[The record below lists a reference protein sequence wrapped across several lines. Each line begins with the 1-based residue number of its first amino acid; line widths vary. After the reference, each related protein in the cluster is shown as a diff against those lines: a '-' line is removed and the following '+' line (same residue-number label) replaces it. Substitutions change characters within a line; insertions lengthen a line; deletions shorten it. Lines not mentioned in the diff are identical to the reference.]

1 MFEQSGGTLAMM
13 ALVHRARR
21 AGAAGDL
28 AALRT
33 TARDMLAQLETASSG
48 RGLPKADEQELDRLY
63 DTAFPL
69 TDPADPADVLDAPWP
84 TTARLAALRALL
96 GGQQSPDVRLDALVV
111 AALDAGDLNLLRVV
125 ALTPLGEI
133 CGTSRAL
140 LLDALQAA
148 GALDDEVVERFAAD
162 TDTVRKLVGR
172 GSPVVAAA
180 TGDRFRPTLHDR
192 MWELVCA
199 PALDEDRLL
208 TLPVPRGLRFVRWA
222 LDFTGNWRVA
232 RHLGAAALTSAERG
246 ELIGLLHGAPV
257 ERQERA
263 FTLRLA
269 AGDAQALLPLLGLAG
284 AERLLRLIQTGQA
297 TSRVVRN
304 DRAAILAAAAEVG
317 GADVARLLKLVP
329 NDVVAAAL
337 GLRRGPVMTRVA
349 KDSPVGLT
357 AYGMLPPDDGETV
370 LDRWVALREVHRRGM
385 EFSPER
391 RRQHAVAL
399 DVALDHL
406 AQVGGFA
413 DAAALDEAG
422 EAHSPTPV
430 PPPLVVG
437 PYTAAVGFAGGEPAV
452 VASKGGRVLKSLP
465 KAVREDPG
473 MAALREQHELV
484 RGHASRLRGRLHRLV
499 TTGAPVPP
507 AELVRLRAT
516 PTGAG
521 LLPLLV
527 WQDQAGRFGLLDDVD
542 ATGPVSAA
550 HPASLAAAGLLGHW
564 QAEAARRRLC
574 QPVPQLFREWYAP
587 KPEEIIGDAT
597 RFTGRVIDGGA
608 AARELASRGWSL
620 HDTAQPHATKRLS
633 EHTAVLHAAT
643 EGYWAAGDVG
653 FTRLEFRDG
662 DTAVPAD
669 RVPPVVFSEAV
680 RDLDQAAW
688 AGRRSVGDYST
699 GLARSRAE
707 LLTAVLGDGG
717 PDRIT
722 RHGDTVVVDG
732 SRAVYRLHLGT
743 DAVVIGDRPGPR
755 DVSYGF
761 GDTPHPALFQ
771 PVERADHATTR
782 LLTRI
787 LLLAED
793 EKITDEW
800 TLEKLGLLP
809 HGTVPACR
817 MCGSQHLW
825 D

>member
-21 AGAAGDL
+21 AGAAGDV
-28 AALRT
+28 AALRA
-33 TARDMLAQLETASSG
+33 TAGDMLAQLETTSAAD
-48 RGLPKADEQELDRLY
+48 LPKADEQELDRLY
-63 DTAFPL
+63 DAAFPL

-84 TTARLAALRALL
+84 TTARRAALLGLL
-96 GGQQSPDVRLDALVV
+96 GGQHRPDGRIDALVV
-111 AALDAGDLNLLRVV
+111 AALDAGDLKLLRVI
-125 ALTPLGEI
+125 ALTPLGGI

-148 GALDDEVVERFAAD
+148 GELDDEVVERFAAD
-162 TDTVRKLVGR
+162 EEAVRSLVGR
-172 GSPVVAAA
+172 GEPVVAAA
-180 TGDRFRPTLHDR
+180 TGDRFRPALHER
-192 MWELVCA
+192 MWQLVCA
-199 PALDEDRLL
+199 PDLDEDRLL
-208 TLPVPRGLRFVRWA
+208 MLPVPRGLRFVRWA

-232 RHLGAAALTSAERG
+232 RHLGAAGLTPAERA
-246 ELIGLLHGAPV
+246 ELIELLRDAPV
-257 ERQERA
+257 ERRERA

-297 TSRVVRN
+297 PSRVVRN
-304 DRAAILAAAAEVG
+304 DRAAILAAAAEAG

-349 KDSPVGLT
+349 NDSPVGLT
-357 AYGMLPPDDGETV
+357 AYGMLPPADGETV

-385 EFSPER
+385 EFAPER
-391 RRQHAVAL
+391 RRQHASAL
-399 DVALDHL
+399 DVALEHL
-406 AQVGGFA
+406 AQVGGYA
-413 DAAALDEAG
+413 DAAALDAAG
-422 EAHSPTPV
+422 EAYSPTPV

-437 PYTAAVGFAGGEPAV
+437 PYTAVVGFDGAEPAV
-452 VASKGGRVLKSLP
+452 VASKGGRQLKSLP

-473 MAALREQHELV
+473 IAALREQHELV
-484 RGHASRLRGRLHRLV
+484 RGHTSRLRGRLHRLV
-499 TTGAPVPP
+499 ATGAPVPP
-507 AELVRLRAT
+507 AELARLRAKV
-516 PTGAG
+516 PGAG

-527 WQDQAGRFGLLDDVD
+527 WQDQGGRFGLLDDVD
-542 ATGPVSAA
+542 VTGPVTAA
-550 HPASLAAAGLLGHW
+550 HPAALAAAGLLGRW

-587 KPEEIIGDAT
+587 TPEEQAGDAT
-597 RFTGRVIDGGA
+597 RFTGRVIAGGP

-620 HDTAQPHATKRLS
+620 HDTAQPYGTRRLGG
-633 EHTAVLHAAT
+633 HTAVLHAVTA
-643 EGYWAAGDVG
+643 GYWAAGDVG

-680 RDLDQAAW
+680 RDLDRAAL

-707 LLTAVLGDGG
+707 LLTAVLGDGRA
-717 PDRIT
+717 DRIT
-722 RHGDTVVVDG
+722 RHGDVVVVDG
-732 SRAVYRLHLGT
+732 SHAVYRLHLGT
-743 DAVVIGDRPGPR
+743 EAVMVGDRPGPL
-755 DVSYGF
+755 DLSHGF
-761 GDTPHPALFQ
+761 GDPPHPALFQ
-771 PVERADHATTR
+771 PVERADYPTLR

-809 HGTVPACR
+809 RGPVQPCP
-817 MCGSQHLW
+817 MCASLHLW
-825 D
+825 G

>member
-1 MFEQSGGTLAMM
+1 MFEQSGGTLATM

-21 AGAAGDL
+21 AGAAGDR

-33 TARDMLAQLETASSG
+33 TAGDLLAQLESASAAD
-48 RGLPKADEQELDRLY
+48 LPKADQQELDRLY

-84 TTARLAALRALL
+84 TTARRAALLDLL
-96 GGQQSPDVRLDALVV
+96 GGQQRPDGRIDALVV
-111 AALDAGDLNLLRVV
+111 AALDAGDVKLLRVI
-125 ALTPLGEI
+125 ALTPLGGI
-133 CGTSRAL
+133 CAASRAL

-148 GALDDEVVERFAAD
+148 GELDDEVVERFAAD
-162 TDTVRKLVGR
+162 ADAVRKLVRR
-172 GSPVVAAA
+172 GDPVVAAA
-180 TGDRFRPTLHDR
+180 TGDRFRPALHDL
-192 MWELVCA
+192 MWQLACA
-199 PALDEDRLL
+199 PDVDEDRLL
-208 TLPVPRGLRFVRWA
+208 ALPVPRGLRFVRWA

-232 RHLGAAALTSAERG
+232 RHLGAAALTSAERA
-246 ELIGLLHGAPV
+246 ELIDLLRDAPV

-269 AGDAQALLPLLGLAG
+269 AGDAHALLPLLGLGG

-297 TSRVVRN
+297 PSRVVRN
-304 DRAAILAAAAEVG
+304 DRAAILAAAAEAG

-337 GLRRGPVMTRVA
+337 GLRRGAIMTRVA

-357 AYGMLPPDDGETV
+357 AYGMLPPSDGETV

-385 EFSPER
+385 EFSAER

-399 DVALDHL
+399 DVALEHL
-406 AQVGGFA
+406 AQVGGYA
-413 DAAALDEAG
+413 DAAALDAAG
-422 EAHSPTPV
+422 EAYSPTPV

-473 MAALREQHELV
+473 IAALREQHELV
-484 RGHASRLRGRLHRLV
+484 RGHASRLRARLHRLV

-507 AELVRLRAT
+507 AELARLRAT
-516 PTGAG
+516 VYGAG
-521 LLPLLV
+521 LLSLLL
-527 WQDQAGRFGLLDDVD
+527 WQDQDGRFGLLDDVD
-542 ATGPVSAA
+542 ATGPVTAA
-550 HPASLAAAGLLGHW
+550 HPAALAAAGLLGSW

-587 KPEEIIGDAT
+587 TPEEQAGAAT

-620 HDTAQPHATKRLS
+620 HDTASPTATRRLG
-633 EHTAVLHAAT
+633 EHTVVMHADTA
-643 EGYWAAGDVG
+643 GYWAAGDVG
-653 FTRLEFRDG
+653 FSRLEFREG
-662 DTAVPAD
+662 DAAVPAD

-680 RDLDQAAW
+680 RDLDRAAQ

-707 LLTAVLGDGG
+707 LLTAVLGDGV

-743 DAVVIGDRPGPR
+743 DAVTIGDRRGPG
-755 DVSYGF
+755 DLSYGF

-771 PVERADHATTR
+771 PVERADHATLR

-809 HGTVPACR
+809 HQIVQACST
-817 MCGSQHLW
+817 CGSQHLW